1 MQRATRSGLPG
12 EIEAH
17 QGIVEHRKVRH
28 SIRED
33 AHRAEEDE
41 NEEEDKVARARLQ
54 QRKRALSEGEDNE
67 HVQRRDDPE
76 NDIVHKPRLPEDI
89 QGQRRIIPEGIVSR
103 CIGLVDQKP
112 DHELEQSA
120 DDHCDH
126 EELEHSTPHGLSLF
140 KYMDLQWQ

>member
-1 MQRATRSGLPG
+1 M
-12 EIEAH
+12 
-17 QGIVEHRKVRH
+17 RH

-41 NEEEDKVARARLQ
+41 NEEEDKVARTRLK

-67 HVQRRDDPE
+67 YVQRRDDPE
-76 NDIVHKPRLPEDI
+76 RYRSQATLVRRYSGATPNYPERIVP
-89 QGQRRIIPEGIVSR
+89 R

-126 EELEHSTPHGLSLF
+126 KELEHSTPHGLSLL